1 MFKIKYKREG
11 NTMYAFFSTR
21 TSYSDHEY
29 NWYWK
34 LVEHFQ
40 RRFPSIRSEVIC
52 KHVTKYLSDDKK
64 YYGTA
69 KCHPD
74 DIFNEYRGEQLARHR
89 LIMKYLR
96 DVNRI
101 NSSICNYIRKELNI
115 YD

>member
-1 MFKIKYKREG
+1 MFKISYKRDG
-11 NTMYAFFSTR
+11 NAIYAFFNSHPVDDR
-21 TSYSDHEY
+21 HEY
-29 NWYWK
+29 KWYST

-40 RRFPSIRSEVIC
+40 HKYPYFSRGFISNCVS
-52 KHVTKYLSDDKK
+52 KYLSNDKK

-101 NSSICNYIRKELNI
+101 NSSICNHIRKELDI

>member
-11 NTMYAFFSTR
+11 NTVYAFFSTR

-40 RRFPSIRSEVIC
+40 RRFPSIRSEVIY
-52 KHVTKYLSDDKK
+52 KYVTKCLSDDKK

-101 NSSICNYIRKELNI
+101 SFDIRSHISKEMNI

>member
-1 MFKIKYKREG
+1 MFKISYKRDG
-11 NTMYAFFSTR
+11 NIMYAFFSTR
-21 TSYSDHEY
+21 TSYGDHAY

-40 RRFPSIRSEVIC
+40 RRFPSIRSEVIF
-52 KHVTKYLSDDKK
+52 KYVAKYMSGDKK

-96 DVNRI
+96 DINRI
-101 NSSICNYIRKELNI
+101 SFDIRKHIRKEVNI

>member
-1 MFKIKYKREG
+1 MSEIYYDVDGNIVKARFTKPWSDKFAGELLKLKIYRINMPRKLKDFVFNLDYNYDKYGR
-11 NTMYAFFSTR
+11 
-21 TSYSDHEY
+21 
-29 NWYWK
+29 
-34 LVEHFQ
+34 
-40 RRFPSIRSEVIC
+40 
-52 KHVTKYLSDDKK
+52 
-64 YYGTA
+64 A

-101 NSSICNYIRKELNI
+101 NSSICNHIRKELHI